1 MIKYLSLFSG
11 VGSPEMALRNLGIEF
26 ELVGFSEVDKY
37 AIKSYCAIHGVDES
51 LNLGDITKIDIDALP
66 DDIDL
71 ITHGSPCQDFSFAGK
86 RQGGDEGSGTRSSL
100 MWNTVEIIRKKK
112 PKCVIWENVKGAI
125 SKKHIHNFEKYLQS
139 MSNEGYKNYYKVLN
153 AKHYGVPQNRERIF
167 VISILGEHNPYIFPE
182 GQETRKSIRDILE
195 DHVDEKFYLSDE
207 IQRRFK
213 FIDNNKNIIGTTK
226 PDFRSIGQRDN
237 VYNIDGTIGSL
248 TATDYK
254 QPKQIAEINKIG
266 EIEGINFDQDRR
278 VYATNGLS
286 PTLST
291 GSGHAPKLL
300 IPQNTKKGYIELE
313 LPGMCDLSYM
323 SSITR
328 RGRVQEGGKVSPAVT
343 TAAHNICYVD
353 QYRIRKITPL
363 EAWRLMGFSDSD
375 YNKAAEVCS
384 NTQLYKQAGNSIV
397 VNVMEAIFKNIYDK

>member
-51 LNLGDITKIDIDALP
+51 LNLGDITKIDVDALP

-112 PKCVIWENVKGAI
+112 PKCVIWENVKGVL
-125 SKKHIHNFEKYLQS
+125 SKKHIHNFEKYLQT
-139 MSNEGYKNYYKVLN
+139 MSDEGYKNYYKVLN
-153 AKHYGVPQNRERIF
+153 AKDYGIPQNRERIF
-167 VISILGEHNPYIFPE
+167 IISILGDHDEYKFPSSKPLDICLEDVLEDEVDDKYYLPKIIQNRFTEFPAERMNNEHLEVVGTTALNPYRAD
-182 GQETRKSIRDILE
+182 GSIIYD
-195 DHVDEKFYLSDE
+195 KCTSAW
-207 IQRRFK
+207 
-213 FIDNNKNIIGTTK
+213 
-226 PDFRSIGQRDN
+226 
-237 VYNIDGTIGSL
+237 VYNPSKCISTLS
-248 TATDYK
+248 ARDYK
-254 QPKQIAEINKIG
+254 QPKQILVPQSNK
-266 EIEGINFDQDRR
+266 
-278 VYATNGLS
+278 NGF
-286 PTLST
+286 
-291 GSGHAPKLL
+291 
-300 IPQNTKKGYIELE
+300 IELN
-313 LPGMCDLSYM
+313 LPGMCDLSYP
-323 SSITR
+323 SSTSR
-328 RGRVQEGGKVSPAVT
+328 RGRVQGGGKICPCL
-343 TAAHNICYVD
+343 TAANGRLCFIKAD
-353 QYRIRKITPL
+353 NGPGINIRKLTPR
-363 EAWRLMGFSDSD
+363 EYWRLMGFSDSD